1 MEVVS
6 PVTEVVK
13 CVYNPAVRYVGYAKN
28 LKKNLENLDKAATDL
43 YDRRDEIQQ
52 LIRNNAGVGKI
63 PSPRCETWLKRVED
77 IEKQMVEMKEKCEQ
91 EKKCFKGFC
100 PNVYSRMM
108 SGKHVVVTIAE
119 VSELVNTFKSD
130 EGVLVDAP
138 MRSAE
143 MVSAPRVEVDSSTTR
158 TVQKILELIRDGY
171 KQRIGVWGVGGVGKT
186 TVMKMVNNLSEIS
199 QMFAA
204 VIWVTVSRDW
214 SIRKSLEVLAVTGIR
229 YLPIEIREL
238 GRLRHLR
245 VSFSP
250 DRDDDTEHEVRR
262 MIPDEGISRL
272 THLEDLRIEIDMK
285 DERWNEIVEA
295 VIDEIGGLK
304 ELCSLDFCFAS
315 VEHLERFINISLPW
329 KSGLLKSFRFKSLI
343 GGGWK
348 LPNLEDLLIEESSNM
363 LNIWECNSSLTPPL
377 LGNLRQLMVQSCDK
391 LKYVFPRGVLPY
403 LPNLERVH
411 VSYCEDVEQII
422 VGEVTNNTLEKLK
435 AITLYKLGKLDCI
448 CEGVISCPSLG
459 RVHIEVCGKL
469 RRLPFGTDSAP
480 SLKTIY
486 CEKEWWDS
494 LEWEDDATRNRF
506 QSLTQFQS
514 LTGLQ

>member
-13 CVYNPAVRYVGYAKN
+13 CVFNPAVRYVSYAKN
-28 LKKNLENLDKAATDL
+28 LKKNLENLKKAATDL
-43 YDRRDEIQQ
+43 YDRRNEIQQ
-52 LIRNNAGVGKI
+52 LIRNNVGAGKI
-63 PSPRCETWLKRVED
+63 PSLRCETWLKRVED
-77 IEKQMVEMKEKCEQ
+77 IEKQMVEMKEKYEQ

-108 SGKHVVVTIAE
+108 SGKHVVVKIAE

-138 MRSAE
+138 MRPAE

-158 TVQKILELIRDGY
+158 TVQKILELIRDGH

-199 QMFAA
+199 QTFAV

-214 SIRKSLEVLAVTGIR
+214 SIRKSQCPVLTTLFLQRNNQLKAIPDSFLEGMPALRVLDLSGTIIKNLPPSVCKLTNLYGLYLIEYRHLFTLPPEIGSLKSLEVLAVTGIR

-250 DRDDDTEHEVRR
+250 DRDDDTEHDVQR

-295 VIDEIGGLK
+295 VIEEIGSLK
-304 ELCSLDFCFAS
+304 ELCGLDFCFAS

-329 KSGLLKSFRFKSLI
+329 KSGLLKSFRFKARDGSRAVQEARQVVPRSDI
-343 GGGWK
+343 RGRVDASGGVGQTA
-348 LPNLEDLLIEESSNM
+348 LELQQEGRADWFPM
-363 LNIWECNSSLTPPL
+363 QVRRPL
-377 LGNLRQLMVQSCDK
+377 LG
-391 LKYVFPRGVLPY
+391 PAPVLDTHDCSFDY
-403 LPNLERVH
+403 
-411 VSYCEDVEQII
+411 
-422 VGEVTNNTLEKLK
+422 K
-435 AITLYKLGKLDCI
+435 AAGR
-448 CEGVISCPSLG
+448 EEISKANPVV
-459 RVHIEVCGKL
+459 RA
-469 RRLPFGTDSAP
+469 F
-480 SLKTIY
+480 
-486 CEKEWWDS
+486 
-494 LEWEDDATRNRF
+494 
-506 QSLTQFQS
+506 
-514 LTGLQ
+514 